1 MADEL
6 RPAARVNWSGVVDNT
21 GDPTQ
26 KLLLENVATI
36 WFLEREEL
44 TQVTVT
50 GKYLFQR
57 WAFQLSGCLHQCC
70 AFVVVVPCLYI
81 LLAG

>member
-6 RPAARVNWSGVVDNT
+6 RPAARVNLSDVVDNT

-36 WFLEREEL
+36 WFLER
-44 TQVTVT
+44 
-50 GKYLFQR
+50 
-57 WAFQLSGCLHQCC
+57 
-70 AFVVVVPCLYI
+70 
-81 LLAG
+81 